1 MKAHHAP
8 IVLGSLGSCSKGWFY
23 SFGRTIDPSRLSP
36 QQGECLICSLV
47 RHGSTTSLP
56 KLCFLFWDANH
67 LISGCWTLLSLLQS
81 ALVCHVLKRLE
92 YSQYV
97 KNLFS
102 GSWVVANWQCLS
114 HIAASFILQ
123 KLAALLNSTQQ
134 TQHNI
139 AASPSPTPFSA
150 QGGAAAPVV
159 EIREDLKDLRQ
170 TSNRPQ
176 EPSFSIYTAQRWAAI
191 WGIWASLGLTQ
202 KMIPKGVQTCS
213 GKRLTA
219 ATPAESW
226 LLQALWSMVN
236 DSWLGDSTGLKWKL
250 EIGALQVL
258 QGTKSS
264 TSIVFVGLLAIFIAR
279 ENNCKTL
286 IVKMWRNSN
295 FPLSWYA
302 VASSRGPLLRK
313 VRSWE

>member
-1 MKAHHAP
+1 
-8 IVLGSLGSCSKGWFY
+8 
-23 SFGRTIDPSRLSP
+23 
-36 QQGECLICSLV
+36 
-47 RHGSTTSLP
+47 
-56 KLCFLFWDANH
+56 
-67 LISGCWTLLSLLQS
+67 
-81 ALVCHVLKRLE
+81 VLKRLE

-176 EPSFSIYTAQRWAAI
+176 EPSFSIYTAQR
-191 WGIWASLGLTQ
+191 
-202 KMIPKGVQTCS
+202 
-213 GKRLTA
+213 
-219 ATPAESW
+219 
-226 LLQALWSMVN
+226 
-236 DSWLGDSTGLKWKL
+236 
-250 EIGALQVL
+250 
-258 QGTKSS
+258 
-264 TSIVFVGLLAIFIAR
+264 
-279 ENNCKTL
+279 
-286 IVKMWRNSN
+286 
-295 FPLSWYA
+295 
-302 VASSRGPLLRK
+302 
-313 VRSWE
+313 